1 MIPAE
6 LRAVAKKVRPMRDGV
21 VWSRFELKSAGGL
34 VLPGVKLNRGVV
46 LAVGNGRRMRRKLK
60 VPIAAGQ
67 FHEAEIGAETG
78 KVRPMTVKPGDIL
91 EFSQHGQ
98 TEFTVDGHTLV
109 LSGEQS
115 VMGYVDE
122 DSAPA
127 IFPQPA
133 GFDDRNRKV
142 VGRF

>member
-1 MIPAE
+1 MIPTK
-6 LRAVAKKVRPMRDGV
+6 LKAVAKKVRPMRDGV
-21 VWSRFELKSAGGL
+21 VWSRFEHQSNGGL

-46 LAVGNGRRMRRKLK
+46 LAIGNGRRMRRKLK

-67 FHEAEIGAETG
+67 FHEAEVGAETG
-78 KVRPMTVKPGDIL
+78 KVRPMTVKPGDVL

-98 TEFTVDGHTLV
+98 TEFVVDGHTLV

-115 VMGYVDE
+115 VLGYVDE
-122 DSAPA
+122 DSAPVM
-127 IFPQPA
+127 FPQPA

-142 VGRF
+142 VGRY